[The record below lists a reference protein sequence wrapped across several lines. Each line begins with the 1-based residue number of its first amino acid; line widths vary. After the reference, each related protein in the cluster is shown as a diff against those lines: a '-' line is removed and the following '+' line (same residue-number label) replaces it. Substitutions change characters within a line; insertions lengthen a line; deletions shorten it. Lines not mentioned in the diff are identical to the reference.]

1 MWTCC
6 EQAISVALHGIY
18 GTCSRA
24 ENGLKALTH
33 RHAPTSMKF
42 KRAGKLPMTCRR
54 SVQKASPCRAENE
67 DSPSHEL
74 EEYLQHVELL

>member
-6 EQAISVALHGIY
+6 EQAISAALHGIY

-24 ENGLKALTH
+24 VNGLKALTH
-33 RHAPTSMKF
+33 RQAPTSMKLTC
-42 KRAGKLPMTCRR
+42 AGKLPMTRRR
-54 SVQKASPCRAENE
+54 SIQKASPCRAENE

-74 EEYLQHVELL
+74 VEYLQHVELL